1 MGPIGWPGSPYLF
14 DQSTFASFAHFEEF
28 EEIPTHTKTM
38 TTKIFSQQKE
48 NKSTRFVIFS
58 GAIHFQELN

>member
-1 MGPIGWPGSPYLF
+1 MIPNGWPGSPYLF

-38 TTKIFSQQKE
+38 TTKNFFTTERK
-48 NKSTRFVIFS
+48 
-58 GAIHFQELN
+58 QEHALD